1 MKEVIRLNSY
11 DRNHQRY
18 QLFLKWN
25 GTNFSIV
32 GIIGMNSL
40 GFFDNDLGRFLCET

>member
-1 MKEVIRLNSY
+1 MKEVIRLNLY

-25 GTNFSIV
+25 GTFSIV